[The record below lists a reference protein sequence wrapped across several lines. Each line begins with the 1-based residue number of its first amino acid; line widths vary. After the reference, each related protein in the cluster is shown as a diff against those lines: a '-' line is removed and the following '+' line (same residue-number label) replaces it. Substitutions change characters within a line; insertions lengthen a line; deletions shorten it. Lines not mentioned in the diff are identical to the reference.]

1 MWWNGETMTTKLS
14 FACFLGFCL
23 EELLKIKKKKS
34 VSMPGNADRGLNRG
48 HCQFAA
54 KKVRAML

>member
-23 EELLKIKKKKS
+23 KELWGGKKKI
-34 VSMPGNADRGLNRG
+34 SMPGNAIRGLNQG

-54 KKVRAML
+54 KK